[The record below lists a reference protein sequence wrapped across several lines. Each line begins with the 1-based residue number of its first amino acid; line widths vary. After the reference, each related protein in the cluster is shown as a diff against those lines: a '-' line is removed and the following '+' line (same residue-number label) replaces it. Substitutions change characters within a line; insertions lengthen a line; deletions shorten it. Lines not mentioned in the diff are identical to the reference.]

1 MVHFKLFYIFLNYSI
16 LFAKQTQKKKRI
28 GIHLYTIDML
38 FDLLVN
44 TETSIILLHL
54 DDSRRI
60 IYKRMHFARD
70 RNKQNLTKNKE
81 LSTQQSPL

>member
-1 MVHFKLFYIFLNYSI
+1 MVHFKLFYIFLNHSI
-16 LFAKQTQKKKRI
+16 LFAKQTQKKRI
-28 GIHLYTIDML
+28 GIQLYTIDML

-70 RNKQNLTKNKE
+70 RNKQNLRKNKE

>member
-16 LFAKQTQKKKRI
+16 LFAKQTQKKRI

-70 RNKQNLTKNKE
+70 RNKQNLRKNKE